1 MLRAA
6 LLLEPSGET
15 LPVRPDTGRG
25 RHAKGT
31 IMTSS
36 SSSFAELLSAQVGH
50 EFAASQQYIAIA
62 VWADAQD
69 LPQLASRFYQHSLG
83 ERNHA
88 MMMVQYMLDR
98 DIAVTIPAVP
108 APHATF
114 EGPVAALRMALEQEK
129 QVTRQIE
136 ALFQA
141 ARAESDPLGE
151 QFMLWFLREQ
161 VEEVANM
168 NTLVTIAERADD
180 KWFRIEEYLARE
192 TAASTNTGTPPAVA
206 GGAV

>member
-1 MLRAA
+1 MARNK
-6 LLLEPSGET
+6 T
-15 LPVRPDTGRG
+15 TFVD
-25 RHAKGT
+25 
-31 IMTSS
+31 
-36 SSSFAELLSAQVGH
+36 LLSAQVGH
-50 EFAASQQYIAIA
+50 EFAASQQYVAIA

-69 LPQLASRFYQHSLG
+69 LPQLAGRFYAHSLG

-98 DIAVTIPAVP
+98 DIPVTIPAVP
-108 APHATF
+108 APEVRF
-114 EGPVAALRMALEQEK
+114 SGPADALRLALEQEK

-136 ALFQA
+136 DMFQA
-141 ARAESDPLGE
+141 ARDESDPLGE

-168 NTLVTIAERADD
+168 NTLVTIAERAADD
-180 KWFRIEEYLARE
+180 WFRIEEYLARE
-192 TAASTNTGTPPAVA
+192 NDASTNTGTPPSVA

>member
-1 MLRAA
+1 
-6 LLLEPSGET
+6 
-15 LPVRPDTGRG
+15 
-25 RHAKGT
+25 
-31 IMTSS
+31 MTSIS
-36 SSSFAELLSAQVGH
+36 STYADLLADQVGH

-62 VWADAQD
+62 VWADSQD
-69 LPQLASRFYQHSLG
+69 LPQLATRFYQHSLG

-98 DIAVTIPAVP
+98 DLPASIPAVP
-108 APHATF
+108 APRCEFDSPA
-114 EGPVAALRMALEQEK
+114 GALKLALEQEK
-129 QVTRQIE
+129 QVTDQIE
-136 ALFQA
+136 TLFQA

-168 NTLVTIAERADD
+168 STLVTIAERADAD
-180 KWFRIEEYLARE
+180 WFRIEEHLARE
-192 TAASTNTGTPPAVA
+192 TDSSTNTGTPPAVA

>member
-1 MLRAA
+1 MSRN
-6 LLLEPSGET
+6 
-15 LPVRPDTGRG
+15 
-25 RHAKGT
+25 KG
-31 IMTSS
+31 
-36 SSSFAELLSAQVGH
+36 SFNELLSAQVGH

-69 LPQLASRFYQHSLG
+69 LPQLASRFYSHSLG

-98 DIAVTIPAVP
+98 EIPVTIPSVP
-108 APHATF
+108 APRAEFT
-114 EGPVAALRMALEQEK
+114 GPVDALKLALEQEK
-129 QVTRQIE
+129 QVTAQIE
-136 ALFQA
+136 AMFQA

-168 NTLVTIAERADD
+168 STLVTIAERADD
-180 KWFRIEEYLARE
+180 DWFRIEEYLARE

>member
-1 MLRAA
+1 MTKPNSQYSS
-6 LLLEPSGET
+6 LLVE
-15 LPVRPDTGRG
+15 
-25 RHAKGT
+25 
-31 IMTSS
+31 
-36 SSSFAELLSAQVGH
+36 QVGH

-69 LPQLASRFYQHSLG
+69 LPQLASRFYSHSLG

-98 DIAVTIPAVP
+98 DIEVTIPAVP
-108 APHATF
+108 APQAQF
-114 EGPVAALRMALEQEK
+114 DGPVAALKLALEQEQ
-129 QVTRQIE
+129 QVTAQIE

-141 ARAESDPLGE
+141 ARAENDPLGE

-168 NTLVTIAERADD
+168 STLVTIAERADD
-180 KWFRIEEYLARE
+180 NWFRIEEYLARE
-192 TAASTNTGTPPAVA
+192 TDSSTNTATPPSVA

>member
-1 MLRAA
+1 
-6 LLLEPSGET
+6 
-15 LPVRPDTGRG
+15 
-25 RHAKGT
+25 
-31 IMTSS
+31 MTKANSA
-36 SSSFAELLSAQVGH
+36 FTDLLSTQISN

-62 VWADAQD
+62 VWADSQD
-69 LPQLASRFYQHSLG
+69 LPQLAARFYQHSLG

-98 DIAVTIPAVP
+98 GLKAEIKEIPAP
-108 APHATF
+108 RGEF
-114 EGPVAALRMALEQEK
+114 DGPVDALKLALEQEK
-129 QVTRQIE
+129 EVTEQIE

-168 NTLVTIAERADD
+168 DTLVTIAERAGDV
-180 KWFRIEEYLARE
+180 WFRIEEHLARE
-192 TAASTNTGTPPAVA
+192 SDSSTNTGTPPAVA

>member
-1 MLRAA
+1 MARNKN
-6 LLLEPSGET
+6 T
-15 LPVRPDTGRG
+15 FVD
-25 RHAKGT
+25 
-31 IMTSS
+31 
-36 SSSFAELLSAQVGH
+36 LLSAQVGH
-50 EFAASQQYIAIA
+50 EFAASQQYVAIA

-69 LPQLASRFYQHSLG
+69 LPQLAGRFYSHSLG

-98 DIAVTIPAVP
+98 DIPVTIPAVP
-108 APHATF
+108 APEARF
-114 EGPVAALRMALEQEK
+114 SGPADALRLALEQEK

-136 ALFQA
+136 DMFQA

-168 NTLVTIAERADD
+168 NTLVTIAERAADD
-180 KWFRIEEYLARE
+180 WFRIEEYLARE
-192 TAASTNTGTPPAVA
+192 NDASTNTGTPPSVA

>member
-1 MLRAA
+1 MARN
-6 LLLEPSGET
+6 
-15 LPVRPDTGRG
+15 
-25 RHAKGT
+25 KN
-31 IMTSS
+31 
-36 SSSFAELLSAQVGH
+36 SFVELLSAQVGH

-69 LPQLASRFYQHSLG
+69 LPQLASRFYAHSLG

-98 DIAVTIPAVP
+98 EIDVTIPSVP
-108 APHATF
+108 APEASF
-114 EGPVAALRMALEQEK
+114 SEPADALRTALEQEK

-136 ALFQA
+136 AMFQA

-168 NTLVTIAERADD
+168 NTLVTIAERAADD
-180 KWFRIEEYLARE
+180 WFRIEEYLARE
-192 TAASTNTGTPPAVA
+192 TDSSTNTGTPPSVA

>member
-1 MLRAA
+1 
-6 LLLEPSGET
+6 
-15 LPVRPDTGRG
+15 
-25 RHAKGT
+25 
-31 IMTSS
+31 MTSS
-36 SSSFAELLSAQVGH
+36 SSSFAELLSAQIGH

-69 LPQLASRFYQHSLG
+69 LPQLASRFYQHILG

-98 DIAVTIPAVP
+98 DIPTTIPAVP
-108 APHATF
+108 APEVEF
-114 EGPVAALRMALEQEK
+114 DGPVAALAFALEQEK

-168 NTLVTIAERADD
+168 NTLVTIAERADND
-180 KWFRIEEYLARE
+180 WFRIEEYLARE
-192 TAASTNTGTPPAVA
+192 TDASTNTGTPPAVA

>member
-1 MLRAA
+1 MARI
-6 LLLEPSGET
+6 
-15 LPVRPDTGRG
+15 
-25 RHAKGT
+25 KN
-31 IMTSS
+31 
-36 SSSFAELLSAQVGH
+36 SFTELLSAQVGH

-69 LPQLASRFYQHSLG
+69 LPQLAARFYQHSLG

-108 APHATF
+108 APQADF
-114 EGPVAALRMALEQEK
+114 RGPIDALRTALGQEK
-129 QVTRQIE
+129 QVTEQIE

-168 NTLVTIAERADD
+168 STLVAIAERADND
-180 KWFRIEEYLARE
+180 WFRIEEYLARE
-192 TAASTNTGTPPAVA
+192 TASSSNTGTPPSVA
-206 GGAV
+206 GGEV

>member
-1 MLRAA
+1 MIM
-6 LLLEPSGET
+6 
-15 LPVRPDTGRG
+15 
-25 RHAKGT
+25 AKK
-31 IMTSS
+31 
-36 SSSFAELLSAQVGH
+36 SSSFTELLSAQVGH

-62 VWADAQD
+62 VWADAKD
-69 LPQLASRFYQHSLG
+69 LPQLAGRFYQHSLG

-98 DIAVTIPAVP
+98 DIEVTIPAVP
-108 APHATF
+108 GPQADF
-114 EGPVAALRMALEQEK
+114 EGPVAALRYALEQEK

-141 ARAESDPLGE
+141 ARAEADPLGE

-168 NTLVTIAERADD
+168 STLVAIAERADND
-180 KWFRIEEYLARE
+180 WFRIEEYLARE
-192 TAASTNTGTPPAVA
+192 TDASSNTGTPPAVA

>member
-1 MLRAA
+1 
-6 LLLEPSGET
+6 
-15 LPVRPDTGRG
+15 
-25 RHAKGT
+25 
-31 IMTSS
+31 MTSS
-36 SSSFAELLSAQVGH
+36 SSTYSQLLSAQVGH
-50 EFAASQQYIAIA
+50 EFAASQQYVAIA
-62 VWADAQD
+62 VWADSQD
-69 LPQLASRFYQHSLG
+69 LPQLAGRFYQHSLG

-98 DIAVTIPAVP
+98 DLRVSVPAVP
-108 APHATF
+108 APKCEF
-114 EGPVAALRMALEQEK
+114 DSPVAALKLALAQEK
-129 QVTRQIE
+129 QVTDQIE

-168 NTLVTIAERADD
+168 STLVTIAERAGDD
-180 KWFRIEEYLARE
+180 WFRIEEHLARE
-192 TAASTNTGTPPAVA
+192 TDSSTNTGTPPAVA

>member
-1 MLRAA
+1 MTKPNSQYSS
-6 LLLEPSGET
+6 LLVE
-15 LPVRPDTGRG
+15 
-25 RHAKGT
+25 
-31 IMTSS
+31 
-36 SSSFAELLSAQVGH
+36 QVGH

-69 LPQLASRFYQHSLG
+69 LPQLASRFYSHSLG

-98 DIAVTIPAVP
+98 DIEVTIPAVP
-108 APHATF
+108 APQAQF
-114 EGPVAALRMALEQEK
+114 DGPVAALKLALAQEQ
-129 QVTRQIE
+129 QVTAQIE

-141 ARAESDPLGE
+141 ARAENDPLGE

-168 NTLVTIAERADD
+168 STLVTIAERADD
-180 KWFRIEEYLARE
+180 NWFRIEEYLARE
-192 TAASTNTGTPPAVA
+192 TDSSTNTATPPAVA

>member
-1 MLRAA
+1 MAKDSDKTKNDSKNAGKGSGKKTGFHA
-6 LLLEPSGET
+6 LL
-15 LPVRPDTGRG
+15 
-25 RHAKGT
+25 A
-31 IMTSS
+31 
-36 SSSFAELLSAQVGH
+36 AQVGN
-50 EFAASQQYIAIA
+50 EFAASQHYVAIA

-69 LPQLASRFYQHSLG
+69 LPQLAGRFYQHSLG

-98 DIAVTIPAVP
+98 GVQVTVPAVP
-108 APHATF
+108 APPNSF
-114 EGPVAALRMALEQEK
+114 KGPADALRSALEQEK

-141 ARAESDPLGE
+141 ARDESDPLGE

-168 NTLVTIAERADD
+168 GTLVTIAERADD
-180 KWFRIEEYLARE
+180 DWFRIEEYLARE
-192 TAASTNTGTPPAVA
+192 TDSSSNTGTPPAVA

>member
-1 MLRAA
+1 MAKDKSKKKTFTD
-6 LLLEPSGET
+6 LL
-15 LPVRPDTGRG
+15 
-25 RHAKGT
+25 
-31 IMTSS
+31 
-36 SSSFAELLSAQVGH
+36 AEQVGN
-50 EFAASQQYIAIA
+50 EFAASQQYVAIA

-69 LPQLASRFYQHSLG
+69 LPQLAGRFYAHSLG

-98 DIAVTIPAVP
+98 GIPVTIPAVP
-108 APHATF
+108 APPSSYD
-114 EGPVAALRMALEQEK
+114 GPVGALRAALEQEK

-141 ARAESDPLGE
+141 AREESDPLGE

-168 NTLVTIAERADD
+168 DTLVTIAERADD
-180 KWFRIEEYLARE
+180 NWFRIEEFLARE
-192 TAASTNTGTPPAVA
+192 TDSSANTGTPPAVA

>member
-1 MLRAA
+1 MW
-6 LLLEPSGET
+6 EPSGET
-15 LPVRPDTGRG
+15 LPARYDPCRARPT
-25 RHAKGT
+25 KGFM
-31 IMTSS
+31 MTQSS
-36 SSSFAELLSAQVGH
+36 STFAELLSAQVGH

-108 APHATF
+108 APRAEF
-114 EGPVAALRMALEQEK
+114 AGPVSALELALEQEK

-141 ARAESDPLGE
+141 ARAEADPLGE

-168 NTLVTIAERADD
+168 NTLVAIAERADD
-180 KWFRIEEYLARE
+180 DWFRIEEYLARE

>member
-1 MLRAA
+1 
-6 LLLEPSGET
+6 
-15 LPVRPDTGRG
+15 
-25 RHAKGT
+25 
-31 IMTSS
+31 MTKANSA
-36 SSSFAELLSAQVGH
+36 FTDLLSTQIGN

-62 VWADAQD
+62 VWADSQD
-69 LPQLASRFYQHSLG
+69 LPQLAARFYQHSLG

-98 DIAVTIPAVP
+98 GLKAEIKEIPAP
-108 APHATF
+108 RGEF
-114 EGPVAALRMALEQEK
+114 DGPVDALKLALEQEK
-129 QVTRQIE
+129 EVTKQIE

-168 NTLVTIAERADD
+168 DTLVTIAERAGDV
-180 KWFRIEEYLARE
+180 WFRIEEHLARE
-192 TAASTNTGTPPAVA
+192 SDSSTNTGTPPAVA

>member
-1 MLRAA
+1 MAKDKDKDKDKSKKA
-6 LLLEPSGET
+6 SFNDLL
-15 LPVRPDTGRG
+15 
-25 RHAKGT
+25 A
-31 IMTSS
+31 
-36 SSSFAELLSAQVGH
+36 AQVGN
-50 EFAASQQYIAIA
+50 EFAASQHYVAIA

-69 LPQLASRFYQHSLG
+69 LPQLAGRFYQHSLG

-98 DIAVTIPAVP
+98 GVEVTIPAVP
-108 APHATF
+108 APPKDF
-114 EGPVAALRMALEQEK
+114 DGPVDALRSALEQEK
-129 QVTRQIE
+129 VVTAQIE

-141 ARAESDPLGE
+141 ARDESDPLGE

-168 NTLVTIAERADD
+168 DTLVTIAERADD
-180 KWFRIEEYLARE
+180 NWFRIEEFLARE
-192 TAASTNTGTPPAVA
+192 TDASSNTGTPPAVA

>member
-1 MLRAA
+1 MTT
-6 LLLEPSGET
+6 SGST
-15 LPVRPDTGRG
+15 F
-25 RHAKGT
+25 
-31 IMTSS
+31 S
-36 SSSFAELLSAQVGH
+36 ELLAAQVGH
-50 EFAASQQYIAIA
+50 EFTASQQYIAIA

-69 LPQLASRFYQHSLG
+69 LPQLAARFYQHSLG

-98 DIAVTIPAVP
+98 DIPVTIPAVP
-108 APHATF
+108 SPQADF
-114 EGPVAALRMALEQEK
+114 GGPAAALRLALEQEQ
-129 QVTRQIE
+129 QVTSQIE

-168 NTLVTIAERADD
+168 NTLVTIAERAADD
-180 KWFRIEEYLARE
+180 WFRIEEYLDRE
-192 TAASTNTGTPPAVA
+192 TDASTNTGTPPSVA

>member
-1 MLRAA
+1 MAKDSDKTKSDSKNSGKGGGKKGGFNA
-6 LLLEPSGET
+6 LL
-15 LPVRPDTGRG
+15 
-25 RHAKGT
+25 
-31 IMTSS
+31 
-36 SSSFAELLSAQVGH
+36 AEQVGN
-50 EFAASQQYIAIA
+50 EFAASQHYVAIA

-98 DIAVTIPAVP
+98 GVPVTIPAVP
-108 APHATF
+108 APQNAF
-114 EGPVAALRMALEQEK
+114 KGPSDALRSALDQEK
-129 QVTRQIE
+129 QVTEQIE

-168 NTLVTIAERADD
+168 GTLVTIAERADD
-180 KWFRIEEYLARE
+180 DWFRIEEYLARE
-192 TAASTNTGTPPAVA
+192 TDSSSNTGTPPAVA

>member
-1 MLRAA
+1 MAKDSDKSKADSKGGAKNSGSNAGKGKKGSFHA
-6 LLLEPSGET
+6 LLA
-15 LPVRPDTGRG
+15 D
-25 RHAKGT
+25 
-31 IMTSS
+31 
-36 SSSFAELLSAQVGH
+36 QVGN
-50 EFAASQQYIAIA
+50 EFAASQHYVAIA

-69 LPQLASRFYQHSLG
+69 LPQLAGRFYQHSLG

-98 DIAVTIPAVP
+98 GVPVNIPAVP
-108 APHATF
+108 APENTF
-114 EGPVAALRMALEQEK
+114 TGPAAALRSALDQEK

-141 ARAESDPLGE
+141 ARDESDPLGE
-151 QFMLWFLREQ
+151 QFMLWFLSEQ

-168 NTLVTIAERADD
+168 DTLVTIAERAGDD
-180 KWFRIEEYLARE
+180 WFRIEEYLARE
-192 TAASTNTGTPPAVA
+192 TDSTSNTGTPPAVA

>member
-1 MLRAA
+1 MIM
-6 LLLEPSGET
+6 
-15 LPVRPDTGRG
+15 
-25 RHAKGT
+25 AKKA
-31 IMTSS
+31 
-36 SSSFAELLSAQVGH
+36 SSFTELLTAQVGH

-62 VWADAQD
+62 VWADAKD
-69 LPQLASRFYQHSLG
+69 LPQLAGRFYQHSLG

-98 DIAVTIPAVP
+98 DIQVDIPAVP
-108 APHATF
+108 GPQANFA
-114 EGPVAALRMALEQEK
+114 GPVAALRLALEQEK

-136 ALFQA
+136 SLFQA
-141 ARAESDPLGE
+141 ARSESDPLGE

-168 NTLVTIAERADD
+168 STLVAIAERADD
-180 KWFRIEEYLARE
+180 DWFRIEEYLARE
-192 TAASTNTGTPPAVA
+192 TDSSSNTGTPPAVA

>member
-1 MLRAA
+1 MARNK
-6 LLLEPSGET
+6 
-15 LPVRPDTGRG
+15 DT
-25 RHAKGT
+25 
-31 IMTSS
+31 
-36 SSSFAELLSAQVGH
+36 FVELLSAQVGH

-69 LPQLASRFYQHSLG
+69 LPQLAGRFYQHSLG

-98 DIAVTIPAVP
+98 DIPVTIPSVP
-108 APHATF
+108 APSADF
-114 EGPVAALRMALEQEK
+114 AGPVAALRMALEQEK

-136 ALFQA
+136 AMFQA
-141 ARAESDPLGE
+141 ARAEADPLGE

-168 NTLVTIAERADD
+168 STLVTIAERAADD
-180 KWFRIEEYLARE
+180 WFRIEEYLARE
-192 TAASTNTGTPPAVA
+192 TDSSTNTGTPPAVA
-206 GGAV
+206 GDAV

>member
-1 MLRAA
+1 
-6 LLLEPSGET
+6 
-15 LPVRPDTGRG
+15 
-25 RHAKGT
+25 
-31 IMTSS
+31 MTSS
-36 SSSFAELLSAQVGH
+36 SSSFAELLSAQIGH

-98 DIAVTIPAVP
+98 GLKAEIKEIPAP
-108 APHATF
+108 RGEF
-114 EGPVAALRMALEQEK
+114 DGPVDALKLALEQEK
-129 QVTRQIE
+129 EVTEQIE

-168 NTLVTIAERADD
+168 DTLVTIAERAGDV
-180 KWFRIEEYLARE
+180 WFRIEEHLARE
-192 TAASTNTGTPPAVA
+192 SDSSTNTGTPPAVA

>member
-1 MLRAA
+1 MAKDKDKDKSKKA
-6 LLLEPSGET
+6 SFNDLL
-15 LPVRPDTGRG
+15 
-25 RHAKGT
+25 A
-31 IMTSS
+31 
-36 SSSFAELLSAQVGH
+36 AQVGN
-50 EFAASQQYIAIA
+50 EFAASQHYVAIA

-69 LPQLASRFYQHSLG
+69 LPQLAGRFYQHSLG

-98 DIAVTIPAVP
+98 GVEVTIPAVP
-108 APHATF
+108 APPKDF
-114 EGPVAALRMALEQEK
+114 DGPVDALRSALEQEK
-129 QVTRQIE
+129 VVTAQIE

-141 ARAESDPLGE
+141 ARDESDPLGE

-168 NTLVTIAERADD
+168 ATLVTLAARADD
-180 KWFRIEEYLARE
+180 NWFRSEEVLARE
-192 TAASTNTGTPPAVA
+192 TDSSSNTGTPPAVA

>member
-1 MLRAA
+1 MARN
-6 LLLEPSGET
+6 
-15 LPVRPDTGRG
+15 
-25 RHAKGT
+25 KN
-31 IMTSS
+31 
-36 SSSFAELLSAQVGH
+36 SFVELLSAQVGH

-69 LPQLASRFYQHSLG
+69 LPQLASRFYSHSLG

-98 DIAVTIPAVP
+98 EIAVTIPAVP
-108 APHATF
+108 APEAQF
-114 EGPVAALRMALEQEK
+114 RGPAGALRAALEQEK

-136 ALFQA
+136 AMFQA

-168 NTLVTIAERADD
+168 NTLVTIAERAADD
-180 KWFRIEEYLARE
+180 WFRIEEYLARE
-192 TAASTNTGTPPAVA
+192 NDSSTNTGTPPSVA